1 MSHATSGGI
10 NRSMARVTLFSCC
23 FFLSVSSTAQGGFL
37 DRAKELLRGA
47 DSEAL
52 HDQELSQE
60 QIGGGLKEA
69 LRLGTET
76 VVAQLGARDGFNA
89 DPAIHIPLPASLDK
103 LQSALERVGLG
114 SSLNDLELRLNRA
127 AEVAT
132 LKARELFLQAIDN
145 MTLDDVMSIYRGP
158 DDAATRYFQERM
170 SEPLAAEMRPV
181 VGESLADVG
190 AVQSYDA
197 AMDTYNSLPFVSPV
211 DADLT
216 DYVIERGMEGAFH
229 YLAQEEAAIR
239 SDPVKRTT
247 ELLQQVF
254 GN

>member
-1 MSHATSGGI
+1 MSRTTPSRIRNLLVRA
-10 NRSMARVTLFSCC
+10 TLFSCC
-23 FFLSVSSTAQGGFL
+23 FSMSVSASAQRGFL
-37 DRAKELLRGA
+37 DRAKEFLQRA
-47 DSEAL
+47 TSETPQ
-52 HDQELSQE
+52 DQELSE
-60 QIGGGLKEA
+60 EAIGGGLKEA
-69 LRLGTET
+69 LRVGTET

-89 DPAIHIPLPASLDK
+89 DSAIHIPLPASLDK
-103 LQSALERVGLG
+103 VRSALDRVGLG
-114 SSLNDLELRLNRA
+114 SPLHDLELGLNRA

-132 LKARELFLQAIDN
+132 PKARELFLQAIDN

-158 DDAATRYFQERM
+158 DDAATRYFQAQM

-181 VGESLADVG
+181 VDESLADVG
-190 AVQSYDA
+190 AARSYDA

-211 DADLT
+211 DTDLT
-216 DYVIERGMEGAFH
+216 DYVIEKGMEGTFH